1 MMAEASRSTAETC
14 RRLDSMA
21 TVTVVRPDHVAEVH
35 STACAPRRARRGAD
49 ALRLTLI
56 ENGKPNAR
64 KLLGFVADELRSR
77 LPLATVDVYSKP
89 AAGKPIDAD
98 VADMLAAR
106 SHLVISG
113 VGD

>member
-1 MMAEASRSTAETC
+1 
-14 RRLDSMA
+14 MA
-21 TVTVVRPDHVAEVH
+21 TITVVRPDHLSESTEVPL
-35 STACAPRRARRGAD
+35 ARRRARSNAEPMSV
-49 ALRLTLI
+49 TLI

-64 KLLGFVADELRSR
+64 RLLGYVADELESR
-77 LPLATVDVYSKP
+77 LPLGRVDVHSKP
-89 AAGKPIDAD
+89 SAGKPIDAD

>member
-1 MMAEASRSTAETC
+1 
-14 RRLDSMA
+14 MA
-21 TVTVVRPDHVAEVH
+21 TITVVRPDHVSEV
-35 STACAPRRARRGAD
+35 SGVARAPRPDRGAGEP
-49 ALRLTLI
+49 LHLTLV

-64 KLLGFVADELRSR
+64 TLLGHVAEELRSR
-77 LPLATVDVYSKP
+77 LPLGAVDVHSKP

>member
-1 MMAEASRSTAETC
+1 
-14 RRLDSMA
+14 MA
-21 TVTVVRPDHVAEVH
+21 TITVVRPDHVSEVG
-35 STACAPRRARRGAD
+35 SVARAPRPARSVAD
-49 ALRLTLI
+49 PLQLTLI

-64 KLLGFVADELRSR
+64 TLLGHVADELRSR
-77 LPLATVDVYSKP
+77 LRLATVDVHSKP

-98 VADMLAAR
+98 MADMLAAR

>member
-1 MMAEASRSTAETC
+1 
-14 RRLDSMA
+14 MA
-21 TVTVVRPDHVAEVH
+21 TITVVRPDHVSQV
-35 STACAPRRARRGAD
+35 SGVGRAPRQARSA
-49 ALRLTLI
+49 AEPLHLTLV

-64 KLLGFVADELRSR
+64 RLLGFVADELRSR
-77 LPLATVDVYSKP
+77 LPLAGVDVHSKP

>member
-1 MMAEASRSTAETC
+1 MAAI
-14 RRLDSMA
+14 
-21 TVTVVRPDHVAEVH
+21 TVVRPDHVAEV
-35 STACAPRRARRGAD
+35 SGTSRAQRQARGTAEP
-49 ALRLTLI
+49 LRLTLI

-64 KLLGFVADELRSR
+64 ALLGHVADELRSR
-77 LPLATVDVYSKP
+77 LPLAAVDVHSKP

-98 VADMLAAR
+98 TADMLAAR

>member
-1 MMAEASRSTAETC
+1 
-14 RRLDSMA
+14 MA
-21 TVTVVRPDHVAEVH
+21 TITVVRPDHVPKAR
-35 STACAPRRARRGAD
+35 SIARAPRRTRGAAD
-49 ALRLTLI
+49 ALHLTLI

-64 KLLGFVADELRSR
+64 TLLGHVADELRSR

>member
-1 MMAEASRSTAETC
+1 
-14 RRLDSMA
+14 MA
-21 TVTVVRPDHVAEVH
+21 TVTVVRPDHISEV
-35 STACAPRRARRGAD
+35 SSIARAPRRARGTAD
-49 ALRLTLI
+49 SLQLTLI

-64 KLLGFVADELRSR
+64 ALLGHVADELRSR
-77 LPLATVDVYSKP
+77 LPLATVDVHSKP

>member
-1 MMAEASRSTAETC
+1 
-14 RRLDSMA
+14 MA
-21 TVTVVRPDHVAEVH
+21 TVTVVRPDHVPELRDIAR
-35 STACAPRRARRGAD
+35 APRRARRAAD
-49 ALRLTLI
+49 PLQLTLI

-64 KLLGFVADELRSR
+64 RLLGHVADELRSR
-77 LPLATVDVYSKP
+77 LPLATVAVHSKP
-89 AAGKPIDAD
+89 SAGKPIDAA

>member
-1 MMAEASRSTAETC
+1 
-14 RRLDSMA
+14 MA
-21 TVTVVRPDHVAEVH
+21 TITVVRPDHDSSVNGLAL
-35 STACAPRRARRGAD
+35 APRRARSSAEP
-49 ALRLTLI
+49 LHLTLV

-64 KLLGFVADELRSR
+64 TLLGYVADELRSR
-77 LPLATVDVYSKP
+77 LPLATVDIHSKP
-89 AAGKPIDAD
+89 SAGKPIDAD

>member
-1 MMAEASRSTAETC
+1 MTAI
-14 RRLDSMA
+14 
-21 TVTVVRPDHVAEVH
+21 TVVRPDHVSEVA
-35 STACAPRRARRGAD
+35 SVARAPRPSRRAAEP
-49 ALRLTLI
+49 LNVTLI

-64 KLLGFVADELRSR
+64 TLLGHVAGELRSR
-77 LPLATVDVYSKP
+77 LPLATVDVHSKP

>member
-1 MMAEASRSTAETC
+1 MARI
-14 RRLDSMA
+14 
-21 TVTVVRPDHVAEVH
+21 TVVRPDHISEVSGVSRAPRQAR
-35 STACAPRRARRGAD
+35 STAGP
-49 ALRLTLI
+49 LHLTLV

-64 KLLGFVADELRSR
+64 ILLGYVADELRSR
-77 LPLATVDVYSKP
+77 LPLATVDVHAKP
-89 AAGKPIDAD
+89 AAGKAIDAD

>member
-1 MMAEASRSTAETC
+1 MTAI
-14 RRLDSMA
+14 
-21 TVTVVRPDHVAEVH
+21 TVVRPDHVTEVAGVARATRRSRRTAEAFNV
-35 STACAPRRARRGAD
+35 
-49 ALRLTLI
+49 TLI

-64 KLLGFVADELRSR
+64 KLLGEVADELRSR
-77 LPLATVDVYSKP
+77 LPLATVDVHSKP

>member
-1 MMAEASRSTAETC
+1 
-14 RRLDSMA
+14 MA
-21 TVTVVRPDHVAEVH
+21 TITVVRPDHASEVSAVAR
-35 STACAPRRARRGAD
+35 APRRARGAD
-49 ALRLTLI
+49 PLRLTLI

-64 KLLGFVADELRSR
+64 SLLGFVADELRSR
-77 LPLATVDVYSKP
+77 LPLAAVDVHSKP

-98 VADMLAAR
+98 TADMLAAR

>member
-1 MMAEASRSTAETC
+1 MPTI
-14 RRLDSMA
+14 
-21 TVTVVRPDHVAEVH
+21 TVVRPDHVPEAH
-35 STACAPRRARRGAD
+35 STARAPRRAHGTAD
-49 ALRLTLI
+49 ALHLTLI

-64 KLLGFVADELRSR
+64 TLLGFVADELRSR
-77 LPLATVDVYSKP
+77 LPLAAVDVHSKP

>member
-1 MMAEASRSTAETC
+1 MAAI
-14 RRLDSMA
+14 
-21 TVTVVRPDHVAEVH
+21 TVVRPDHVTEVSRVARATRRSRRTAEQLNV
-35 STACAPRRARRGAD
+35 
-49 ALRLTLI
+49 TLI

-64 KLLGFVADELRSR
+64 KLLGHVADELRSR
-77 LPLATVDVYSKP
+77 LPLAAVDVHSKP

-98 VADMLAAR
+98 TADMLAAR

>member
-1 MMAEASRSTAETC
+1 MGRI
-14 RRLDSMA
+14 
-21 TVTVVRPDHVAEVH
+21 TVVRPDHESSVGAVAR
-35 STACAPRRARRGAD
+35 APRQARSAAD
-49 ALRLTLI
+49 PLHLTLV

-64 KLLGFVADELRSR
+64 TLLGYLAGELRSR
-77 LPLATVDVYSKP
+77 LPLAAVDIHSKP

>member
-1 MMAEASRSTAETC
+1 
-14 RRLDSMA
+14 MA
-21 TVTVVRPDHVAEVH
+21 TITVVRPDHVSEVDGV
-35 STACAPRRARRGAD
+35 ARAPRKTHSAAD
-49 ALRLTLI
+49 SLHLTLV

-64 KLLGFVADELRSR
+64 ALLGHVADELRSR
-77 LPLATVDVYSKP
+77 LPLATVDVHSKP

>member
-1 MMAEASRSTAETC
+1 MAP
-14 RRLDSMA
+14 
-21 TVTVVRPDHVAEVH
+21 VTVVRPDYVAAV
-35 STACAPRRARRGAD
+35 SALAPAPRVARDTMGPAHI
-49 ALRLTLI
+49 TLI

-64 KLLGFVADELRSR
+64 LLLGYVAEELRGR
-77 LPLATVDVYSKP
+77 LAVGAVDVHSKP
-89 AAGKPIDAD
+89 SAGKPIDAD

>member
-1 MMAEASRSTAETC
+1 
-14 RRLDSMA
+14 MA
-21 TVTVVRPDHVAEVH
+21 TITVVRPDHVSEV
-35 STACAPRRARRGAD
+35 SGVGRAPRQVLSGTDR
-49 ALRLTLI
+49 LHLTLV

-64 KLLGFVADELRSR
+64 ALLGYVADELRSR
-77 LPLATVDVYSKP
+77 LPLAAVDVHSKP

>member
-1 MMAEASRSTAETC
+1 
-14 RRLDSMA
+14 MA
-21 TVTVVRPDHVAEVH
+21 TVTLVRPDHIPEVRDVAR
-35 STACAPRRARRGAD
+35 APRRARGTSD
-49 ALRLTLI
+49 PLQLTLI

-64 KLLGFVADELRSR
+64 TLLGHVAGELRSR
-77 LPLATVDVYSKP
+77 LPLATVDIHSKP

-98 VADMLAAR
+98 IADMLAAR

>member
-1 MMAEASRSTAETC
+1 
-14 RRLDSMA
+14 MA
-21 TVTVVRPDHVAEVH
+21 TVTIVRPDHVSEVH
-35 STACAPRRARRGAD
+35 GVSRAPRPARSAVEP
-49 ALRLTLI
+49 LHLTLI

-64 KLLGFVADELRSR
+64 TLLGHVADALRSR
-77 LPLATVDVYSKP
+77 LPLAAVDIHSKP

>member
-1 MMAEASRSTAETC
+1 MTAI
-14 RRLDSMA
+14 
-21 TVTVVRPDHVAEVH
+21 TVVRPDHVSDVIDSAR
-35 STACAPRRARRGAD
+35 APRQARGTVEP
-49 ALRLTLI
+49 LHLTLV

-64 KLLGFVADELRSR
+64 ALLGHVADELRSR
-77 LPLATVDVYSKP
+77 LRLATVDVHSKP

-98 VADMLAAR
+98 TADMLAAR

>member
-1 MMAEASRSTAETC
+1 
-14 RRLDSMA
+14 MA
-21 TVTVVRPDHVAEVH
+21 TLTVVRPDHNSSVSGVGR
-35 STACAPRRARRGAD
+35 APRLARSDVGP
-49 ALRLTLI
+49 LHLTLV

-64 KLLGFVADELRSR
+64 VLLGYVAEELRSR
-77 LPLATVDVYSKP
+77 LPVATVDVHAKP

-106 SHLVISG
+106 SHLVIAG

>member
-1 MMAEASRSTAETC
+1 MAAI
-14 RRLDSMA
+14 
-21 TVTVVRPDHVAEVH
+21 TVVRPDHVTEVAGVARATRRSRRTAEPLNV
-35 STACAPRRARRGAD
+35 
-49 ALRLTLI
+49 TLI

-64 KLLGFVADELRSR
+64 ALLGHVAGELRSR
-77 LPLATVDVYSKP
+77 LPLAAVDVHSKP

-98 VADMLAAR
+98 TADMLAAR

>member
-1 MMAEASRSTAETC
+1 
-14 RRLDSMA
+14 MA
-21 TVTVVRPDHVAEVH
+21 TITVVRPDHAGPDCASPDH
-35 STACAPRRARRGAD
+35 SSPDHSSDASDVCLAPRQARDSAEPMNV
-49 ALRLTLI
+49 TLI

-64 KLLGFVADELRSR
+64 RLLGFVADELESR
-77 LPLATVDVYSKP
+77 LPLAGVDVHSKP
-89 AAGKPIDAD
+89 SAGKPIDAD

>member
-1 MMAEASRSTAETC
+1 MAR
-14 RRLDSMA
+14 
-21 TVTVVRPDHVAEVH
+21 
-35 STACAPRRARRGAD
+35 APRQARGGVDR
-49 ALRLTLI
+49 LHLTLI

-64 KLLGFVADELRSR
+64 ALLGHLADELRGR
-77 LPLATVDVYSKP
+77 LRLATVDVHSKP
-89 AAGKPIDAD
+89 TAGKPIDVD

>member
-1 MMAEASRSTAETC
+1 
-14 RRLDSMA
+14 MA
-21 TVTVVRPDHVAEVH
+21 TITVVRPDHDSSVSGMAL
-35 STACAPRRARRGAD
+35 APRQARSAAD
-49 ALRLTLI
+49 SLHLTLV

-64 KLLGFVADELRSR
+64 ALLGHVADELRSR
-77 LPLATVDVYSKP
+77 LPLATVDVHSKP
-89 AAGKPIDAD
+89 SAGKPIDAE

>member
-1 MMAEASRSTAETC
+1 
-14 RRLDSMA
+14 MA
-21 TVTVVRPDHVAEVH
+21 TITVVRPDHDSSVNGVAL
-35 STACAPRRARRGAD
+35 APRRVRSSAD
-49 ALRLTLI
+49 PLHLTLV

-64 KLLGFVADELRSR
+64 TLLGYVADELRSR
-77 LPLATVDVYSKP
+77 LPLATVDIHSKP
-89 AAGKPIDAD
+89 SAGKPIDAD

>member
-1 MMAEASRSTAETC
+1 
-14 RRLDSMA
+14 MA
-21 TVTVVRPDHVAEVH
+21 TVTVVRPDHVSEVSGVARAPRPNR
-35 STACAPRRARRGAD
+35 STAES
-49 ALRLTLI
+49 LHLTLV

-64 KLLGFVADELRSR
+64 ALLDHVADELRSR

>member
-1 MMAEASRSTAETC
+1 
-14 RRLDSMA
+14 MA
-21 TVTVVRPDHVAEVH
+21 TISVVRPDHVSEV
-35 STACAPRRARRGAD
+35 SGVARAPRRARGTD
-49 ALRLTLI
+49 PLQLTLI

-64 KLLGFVADELRSR
+64 ALLGYVADELHSR
-77 LPLATVDVYSKP
+77 LPLAAVDVHSKP

-98 VADMLAAR
+98 TADMLAAR